1 MGRLGAVVLAALVV
15 LGVGCG
21 NDARGDQDGCAPSC
35 PTLCTPSS
43 KTCKGT
49 VAETCAADGQS
60 RESVDCAT
68 EGLVC
73 AEGAC
78 LPSEPCGDG
87 ACLPSEPC
95 GDGACSDGETF
106 ASCPEDCEPVCEPN
120 TKMCE
125 GNVAKVCAA
134 DGGSWMTF
142 DCTLAILVCHEG
154 SCFGSSVCGDGAC
167 IGPETPASC
176 PDDCPGP

>member
-1 MGRLGAVVLAALVV
+1 MSRGPRGRDGVGRLGAVVFAALVI
-15 LGVGCG
+15 LSAGCG
-21 NDARGDQDGCAPSC
+21 NDESRPQDGCAPSC

-49 VAETCAADGQS
+49 VVETCAADGQS
-60 RESVDCAT
+60 RESFDCAT

-78 LPSEPCGDG
+78 APSET
-87 ACLPSEPC
+87 C

-106 ASCPEDCEPVCEPN
+106 ASCPEDCEPVCAPN

-142 DCTLAILVCHEG
+142 DCTIAILVCHEG

-167 IGPETPASC
+167 LGPETPASC
-176 PDDCPGP
+176 PDDCPDP